1 MMTTSNLPV
10 IVKAIEDLE
19 AERQAIGVRV
29 KDTYKAAKAEGRN
42 IPTLKKVIAIR
53 AMDPAEREAQETRL
67 AEYLAELG
75 MRDRVA
81 ARLAAGE
88 SIRDTAAAEGVS
100 KSTAHRLSQKP
111 QPVATAENG
120 TAVPDENPLPSFF
133 DRSLQ
138 IQAVAEGRD
147 GQV

>member
-1 MMTTSNLPV
+1 MTNLLA
-10 IVKAIEDLE
+10 ILKAIETLE
-19 AERQAIGVRV
+19 AERQAIGVRI
-29 KDTYKAAKAEGRN
+29 KDAYKAAKAEGRS

-75 MRDRVA
+75 MPDRVA

-111 QPVATAENG
+111 QPVAVAKNG
-120 TAVPDENPLPSFF
+120 TVGPRQHPLDISVHH
-133 DRSLQ
+133 DRRLQ
-138 IQAVAEGRD
+138 TQAGAGGRD
-147 GQV
+147 GRA